1 MSIKTYNVDQLQ
13 KLNNVIT
20 ETLGLVIMGEEN
32 YLKYLKKTM
41 VWVQPYKID
50 NHFNAIQK
58 HAKEITAKLRDGA
71 DKFDI
76 KF

>member
-1 MSIKTYNVDQLQ
+1 MKTYNVEQLQ
-13 KLNNVIT
+13 KLNNVVT

-41 VWVQPYKID
+41 VGVQPYKID

-58 HAKEITAKLRDGA
+58 HAKEITASLRNWA
-71 DKFDI
+71 NKYNIEF
-76 KF
+76 